1 MKIPSLVSVLLL
13 LLVSG
18 LASCISVNR
27 EIPAERTVVAKT
39 EFELWQALRIAVDLS
54 DYPVGGGADSAKREI
69 LSGWKLDLAPYR
81 GKGFRTRVIASYQP
95 SEDASTQ
102 EPLEAFDVTIRVEKD
117 INESYRSLD
126 PAYADW
132 KGAPDDLIAAK
143 TIMQRLESL
152 LGTGE
157 IQSGN

>member
-1 MKIPSLVSVLLL
+1 MKIASLAPALLL
-13 LLVSG
+13 LLTPAFS
-18 LASCISVNR
+18 ACISVNTA
-27 EIPAERTVVAKT
+27 IPVERTVSAKT

-54 DYPVGGGADSAKREI
+54 DYPVGGGADSGKREI
-69 LSGWKLDLAPYR
+69 LSGWKLDLAPQKS
-81 GKGFRTRVIASYQP
+81 KGFRTRVIASYDRSTSP
-95 SEDASTQ
+95 AAS
-102 EPLEAFDVTIRVEKD
+102 EPLVAFDVTIRVEKD
-117 INESYRSLD
+117 INDSYRSLD

>member
-1 MKIPSLVSVLLL
+1 M
-13 LLVSG
+13 
-18 LASCISVNR
+18 
-27 EIPAERTVVAKT
+27 
-39 EFELWQALRIAVDLS
+39 
-54 DYPVGGGADSAKREI
+54 
-69 LSGWKLDLAPYR
+69 
-81 GKGFRTRVIASYQP
+81 
-95 SEDASTQ
+95 
-102 EPLEAFDVTIRVEKD
+102 TIRVEKD